1 MLWSLGAGLKLIF
14 SRTTPLAAYI
24 VILAIEGAG
33 SGFVHQPGLVALQ
46 ALSRTEDRAVAT
58 STRNLLRSLGG
69 VAGVAISTALQY
81 GVTEAAL
88 KAWIPSNLV
97 PVVMKGHW
105 QPGDDATAGL
115 DTLILDAR
123 MKGFQAVFAMLV
135 PLITICLIGSFF
147 VSDKVLMGDEKQEEN
162 LQTPIPSNQVED
174 EPIQLGKFSWE
185 KE

>member
-1 MLWSLGAGLKLIF
+1 MLVVLL
-14 SRTTPLAAYI
+14 THT
-24 VILAIEGAG
+24 
-33 SGFVHQPGLVALQ
+33 GLVALQ

-88 KAWIPSNLV
+88 RARIPSDLV
-97 PVVMKGHW
+97 STVMKGHW
-105 QPGDDATAGL
+105 QPGDAATAGL
-115 DTLILDAR
+115 DALILDAR

-135 PLITICLIGSFF
+135 PLITLCLVGSFF
-147 VSDKVLMGDEKQEEN
+147 VSDKILQDDEKQEAIP
-162 LQTPIPSNQVED
+162 TPAPLSDRSEDIPM
-174 EPIQLGKFSWE
+174 QLGRFSWE

>member
-1 MLWSLGAGLKLIF
+1 M
-14 SRTTPLAAYI
+14 
-24 VILAIEGAG
+24 
-33 SGFVHQPGLVALQ
+33 
-46 ALSRTEDRAVAT
+46 AT

-88 KAWIPSNLV
+88 KSRIPSNLV

-105 QPGDDATAGL
+105 QPGDAATTGL

-135 PLITICLIGSFF
+135 PLIILCLIGSFF
-147 VSDKVLMGDEKQEEN
+147 VSDKVLPGDEKQDEN
-162 LQTPIPSNQVED
+162 PGPALHPIRMD
-174 EPIQLGKFSWE
+174 DRPI
-185 KE
+185 